1 MLSARWKRL
10 CADDGWTRLL
20 ITASS
25 NMNIMR
31 VGIKSVYKLWCKG
44 SIKTRDKR
52 TKGENSLVIWLM
64 TLIKSSLSQHS
75 LYSYFPPSKVV
86 FDCSNCI
93 FIEFCLK
100 TVIPHILEQESF
112 VQRGF
117 ERFIPHIIPHMILH
131 LPLTSTLPWSLTA
144 TTDKVGFSSSFDAWM
159 IECHIRHDQNPAVH
173 Y

>member
-10 CADDGWTRLL
+10 CADDGRTRLL

-75 LYSYFPPSKVV
+75 LYSYLLPNKVV

-100 TVIPHILEQESF
+100 TVIPHIFEQESF
-112 VQRGF
+112 IQRGF
-117 ERFIPHIIPHMILH
+117 ERFIPHIIPHIIPHMILH
-131 LPLTSTLPWSLTA
+131 LPLTQSPTQSLT
-144 TTDKVGFSSSFDAWM
+144 TTP
-159 IECHIRHDQNPAVH
+159 IERKSA
-173 Y
+173 